1 LSYNF
6 CINLNQ
12 WKRSVRLGTLMQ
24 NRGFIDL
31 PPIDKKEESTF

>member
-1 LSYNF
+1 MEE
-6 CINLNQ
+6 IM
-12 WKRSVRLGTLMQ
+12 RLGTLLQ